1 MSTNTQTGYRKNALG
16 HLVPEDKIKPIDV
29 IRDDLVMRL
38 VQQAQAEQQRL
49 AAFKAGAMSEIASF
63 VELSAEQYNVNWGG
77 RKGNVSLTSYDGE
90 YQVQLA
96 QGEHRKFDERIQA
109 AKSLIDQCIGEWSE
123 GASSELRA
131 LIDHAFRVNKEGH
144 IDVNQVLSL
153 RKLSIEHPTWLA
165 AMDAIADSINVV
177 GTSSYL
183 RLYQRDEQGRYKQL
197 SLDIAKL

>member
-1 MSTNTQTGYRKNALG
+1 MTNNPHGYRKNALG
-16 HLVPEDKIKPIDV
+16 HLVPEDQVKGIDLL
-29 IRDDLVMRL
+29 RDDLVMRL
-38 VQQAQAEQQRL
+38 VQQAQVEQQRL
-49 AAFKAGAMSEIASF
+49 AAFKAGAMSEIRSF
-63 VELSAEQYNVNWGG
+63 VELSAEQYDVKWGG

-96 QGEHRKFDERIQA
+96 QGEHKKFDERIQA

-131 LIDHAFRVNKEGH
+131 LVDHAFRVNKEGH
-144 IDVNQVLSL
+144 IDVGQVLSL
-153 RKLSIEHPTWLA
+153 RQLAIEHPKWKE
-165 AMDAIADSINVV
+165 AMDAIADSITVV

-183 RLYQRDEQGRYKQL
+183 RLYKRDEQGRYKQL